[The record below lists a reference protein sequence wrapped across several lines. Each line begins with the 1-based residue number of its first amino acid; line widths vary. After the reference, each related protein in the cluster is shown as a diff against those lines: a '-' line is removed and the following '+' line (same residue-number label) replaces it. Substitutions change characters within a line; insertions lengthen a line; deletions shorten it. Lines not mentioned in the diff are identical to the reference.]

1 MTTLVNFRYNNGW
14 LYIGDQCKICDIK
27 EDYRDEVEGREE
39 KLNIILNENV
49 ELFTDTNFLY
59 LMELVKKVE
68 DIHKKL
74 TTINIEIANHF
85 IEL

>member
-1 MTTLVNFRYNNGW
+1 M
-14 LYIGDQCKICDIK
+14 K
-27 EDYRDEVEGREE
+27 
-39 KLNIILNENV
+39 NV

-74 TTINIEIANHF
+74 TT
-85 IEL
+85 L

>member
-1 MTTLVNFRYNNGW
+1 MIIYL
-14 LYIGDQCKICDIK
+14 DQCKICDIK
-27 EDYRDEVEGREE
+27 EDRDEVKEGREE

-74 TTINIEIANHF
+74 TT
-85 IEL
+85 L